1 MEQIKR
7 ELKYKL
13 DNIRDVWND
22 FILEYDILQKKIKFT
37 SEVKT
42 NYFGDMLGY
51 FLDTFDIIFD
61 DREAKSHSDRFSN
74 QISLL
79 QSIYVQQDFVEEFL
93 SIFKI
98 KINKVII
105 NKSDLK
111 KDSNYS
117 INRDIRNELVGHPI
131 RKYEGKFIS
140 SCLFGYNGGNDK
152 IVYLRYHKDNNYKFE
167 SMEFQI
173 SDIIIRHSEFLNT
186 YFDKILVKLQHILN
200 AYRKEI
206 EKVEKLI
213 DNKDFS
219 EILKIVSVF
228 YESIFEYDF
237 IYNKESLLKI
247 YSRKEEHP
255 RYQNLIDKFYNDL
268 RASLKEKKE
277 YSIKLFEPK
286 KTNVT
291 FNIEKPL
298 FEVNDIIK
306 FVDFSTQT
314 PNDNI
319 ERPVTYDYELG
330 KLATRRDRENFDF
343 FSGCL
348 RSKCSDNQLVLDELE
363 HMKLNIYN
371 DIEYYSAYRLIC
383 SELNED
389 D

>member
-1 MEQIKR
+1 
-7 ELKYKL
+7 
-13 DNIRDVWND
+13 
-22 FILEYDILQKKIKFT
+22 
-37 SEVKT
+37 
-42 NYFGDMLGY
+42 
-51 FLDTFDIIFD
+51 
-61 DREAKSHSDRFSN
+61 
-74 QISLL
+74 
-79 QSIYVQQDFVEEFL
+79 VEEFL